1 MIDIDCLILARFH
14 SSLSLYL
21 SLRFTGR
28 DIVHLFSGLDSY
40 LRRSL

>member
-1 MIDIDCLILARFH
+1 MIDIYCLILARFL
-14 SSLSLYL
+14 SSFLCL